1 MDPAAM
7 SLADKIGLTLQ
18 GAASWQELQCT
29 GIDPT
34 KIEEEVTKRVTIE
47 EDDEEDLPVGFSDDE
62 EGANELVDEEG
73 TNALGGKESATDLV
87 DAVLDPEELAKR
99 LAEKIAKDAKF
110 KRKMERFNEFID
122 RDAGAVL
129 TTVDVAALTPG
140 PTSVTWDRDPELLC
154 CYNWRGDHE
163 TNTIFGE

>member
-18 GAASWQELQCT
+18 GAASWQELQRA
-29 GIDPT
+29 GIDPARL
-34 KIEEEVTKRVTIE
+34 EEEVTKRVTIE
-47 EDDEEDLPVGFSDDE
+47 EGDEEEDLPMGSSDDDDDDDDD
-62 EGANELVDEEG
+62 EGAN
-73 TNALGGKESATDLV
+73 ALV
-87 DAVLDPEELAKR
+87 DAVLDPEELAKK
-99 LAEKIAKDAKF
+99 LAEKIAKDAKN
-110 KRKMERFNEFID
+110 KRKMERFNEFVD

-129 TTVDVAALTPG
+129 TTIDVAALTPG

>member
-1 MDPAAM
+1 MDPEAM

-18 GAASWQELQCT
+18 GAASWQELQSA
-29 GIDPT
+29 GIDPA

-47 EDDEEDLPVGFSDDE
+47 EENDEEDLPVGFSDDE
-62 EGANELVDEEG
+62 EEANELVGE
-73 TNALGGKESATDLV
+73 KSATELI
-87 DAVLDPEELAKR
+87 DAALDPEELAKE

-110 KRKMERFNEFID
+110 KRKMVRFNDFID

-129 TTVDVAALTPG
+129 TTIDVATLMPG